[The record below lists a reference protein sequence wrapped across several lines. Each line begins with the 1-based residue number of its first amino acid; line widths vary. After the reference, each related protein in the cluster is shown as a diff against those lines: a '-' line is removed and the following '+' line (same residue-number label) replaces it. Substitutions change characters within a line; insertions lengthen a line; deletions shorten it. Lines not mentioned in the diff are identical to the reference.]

1 MEIYFNKYNIGKLME
16 DIKDIKNKNK
26 ELKEEKRRIKRKIEI
41 TYAKEDERI
50 RLDKFLS
57 FVLHE
62 KYNIEITRNIIQ
74 DKILKGE
81 ILVFENNKNIK
92 NK

>member
-1 MEIYFNKYNIGKLME
+1 ME
-16 DIKDIKNKNK
+16 DIKDIKDKENKELK

-41 TYAKEDERI
+41 TYAKEGERV

-62 KYNIEITRNIIQ
+62 KY
-74 DKILKGE
+74 KIR
-81 ILVFENNKNIK
+81 F
-92 NK
+92 